1 MTLPMGPSAFALS
14 GEKLSYIESRL
25 VGPGRF
31 VRWSILAFITLIFPS
46 LFFVS
51 VESSVTLT
59 ILGVLGGFMM
69 RNVDTVFGRLFGNS
83 GISARSSQ
91 SVDISTAVPFIFPF
105 VFMVFLGWIF
115 DLYVLILITVQMVI
129 YEYLL
134 ISIPLLVQ
142 LATFIARSI
151 VLVRLGPV
159 ARLIM
164 DPEYRP
170 SSMGISSS
178 SATSELLSTRN
189 PPPAAASAF
198 VPFQGSGN
206 TLQSNAS
213 E

>member
-1 MTLPMGPSAFALS
+1 MGESVSFALS
-14 GEKLSYIESRL
+14 SRAL
-25 VGPGRF
+25 VLYNRPVGSF
-31 VRWSILAFITLIFPS
+31 IAFIFLIFSS

-59 ILGVLGGFMM
+59 ILGILGGFMM
-69 RNVDTVFGRLFGNS
+69 RNIDTVFGRLFGNS

-115 DLYVLILITVQMVI
+115 DLYVLILIAVQMVI
-129 YEYLL
+129 NEYLL
-134 ISIPLLVQ
+134 ISIPLFVQ
-142 LATFIARSI
+142 LATFIGRSI

-170 SSMGISSS
+170 SSMGSSS
-178 SATSELLSTRN
+178 TSATSELLTTRI
-189 PPPAAASAF
+189 PPPVAASAF

-206 TLQSNAS
+206 TLQSDAS